1 MRIEIRRTQVN
12 GTLVPRGLVLV
23 AECNAESELIDEV
36 FGNKVLD
43 GDGLIAKLSVDLEV
57 RLSDG
62 YGDHYIYLKAPHE
75 GQRSQDRTDNR
86 HGAGRAASKS
96 DGLVHTH
103 YALADWNPSDDR
115 RQEPTPEFAA
125 G

>member
-1 MRIEIRRTQVN
+1 MRIEIRRTQVH

-43 GDGLIAKLSVDLEV
+43 GDGLIADLSVETEV

-62 YGDHYIYLKAPHE
+62 YGDHYIYLKAPHA
-75 GQRSQDRTDNR
+75 GQRSKDRTN
-86 HGAGRAASKS
+86 HGLGAGWPASEQ
-96 DGLVHTH
+96 DGLLHS
-103 YALADWNPSDDR
+103 ADAFAYWNPGDAGR
-115 RQEPTPEFAA
+115 PEPALQLAE